1 MRNMNWDMYYMLSDS
16 KVRELDEILK
26 QKKKKVEKLITQS
39 EDNGSAELWDDKA
52 KYTQKKV

>member
-26 QKKKKVEKLITQS
+26 QKKKKVEKLIVQM
-39 EDNGSAELWDDKA
+39 EDNDGVEIWGA
-52 KYTQKKV
+52 KS